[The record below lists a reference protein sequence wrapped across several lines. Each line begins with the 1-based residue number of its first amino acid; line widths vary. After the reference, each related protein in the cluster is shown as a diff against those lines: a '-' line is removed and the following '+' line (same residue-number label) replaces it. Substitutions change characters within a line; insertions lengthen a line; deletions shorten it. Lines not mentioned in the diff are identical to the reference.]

1 MMQKYTS
8 PNYRDFFRT
17 LEILQEMSS
26 WHSGLLK
33 WLLTIVNST
42 KFRLPSNNLGEGLL
56 QSSWPMGISIVDY
69 VDLP

>member
-1 MMQKYTS
+1 MMQIYTS
-8 PNYRDFFRT
+8 HNYRDFSRT

-26 WHSGLLK
+26 WHPGLLK

-42 KFRLPSNNLGEGLL
+42 KFRLHSKNPSEGLL
-56 QSSWPMGISIVDY
+56 KSSWPMGMSIGDY